1 MGIEYQ
7 VMGDDGGALAA
18 LQRAGL
24 NPEIVGAIAAA
35 DPGAAAAVAAIANS
49 NVRVRK
55 VNGSDNVGIPANI
68 CVPFSAPGT
77 NGTVAATT
85 GAISMTATPN
95 KNVKPTRLVLE
106 TSLPSVEL
114 TSFTIAGSPQFN
126 GQGSVPGSA
135 FSPFA
140 IEDAWEFATLQG
152 ALSAVLS
159 GTNRNAAENIIFGT
173 LFGYSTQI

>member
-7 VMGDDGGALAA
+7 IVGDDGGALEA
-18 LQRAGL
+18 LRRAGL
-24 NPEIVGAIAAA
+24 NPEVVGALAATDPAAA
-35 DPGAAAAVAAIANS
+35 QAVASIANGS
-49 NVRVRK
+49 VRVRQ
-55 VNGSDNVGIPANI
+55 VNGSNNVGIPANI

-77 NGTVAATT
+77 NGLVAIS

-95 KNVKPTRLVLE
+95 KNIKPTRLVLE
-106 TSLPSVEL
+106 TALPSVEL

-126 GQGSVPGSA
+126 GNGSVPGSA

-140 IEDAWEFATLQG
+140 IEADWEFANLQG
-152 ALSAVLS
+152 ALSAVLA
-159 GTNRNAAENIIFGT
+159 GTNRNAAANTMFGC